1 MRVVRS
7 IGIEV
12 RRDSWVVTVLEAGR
26 SGVRVESSR
35 SIAGPVADRIDELG
49 ELLSQGGLK
58 GCRIGVGL
66 PRDRYISRVLRVPA
80 PDHKAIEGVVR
91 FELERH
97 IPFRMDEV
105 CYGFQVLGSDR
116 GLFNVLVTVVGKESL
131 EDLLEPFK
139 GLNARA
145 LHVGTT
151 ATSIFNALCQWDALP
166 QGERFFL
173 VYVREEVVT
182 IDSFAGC
189 VPVDSREVTRCG
201 EDRKGWMDGL
211 RRELKLA
218 ARVMQETTGGGRPQD
233 LLVVSEVPLED
244 DFFSALGGLTGLPVR
259 HVRPSEFGLGADALA
274 SAGTALGALGRG
286 RLSTNL
292 PLPGGAT
299 LRRPAAGRTA
309 LLACITVLLWASVGV
324 SYLASDLL
332 TIRRL
337 DAAVES
343 LRDDTARLRG
353 LSESLREL
361 DRRIKVL
368 EASDGVA
375 APGPLDVLK
384 ELTRLLPDGTWLTGF
399 EYRDGVVYID
409 GRSDRA
415 SSLILLMERAGLIE
429 DVEFLGKIT
438 KGRDGKERFSIKA
451 RVKGYVGK
459 I

>member
-1 MRVVRS
+1 M
-7 IGIEV
+7 
-12 RRDSWVVTVLEAGR
+12 
-26 SGVRVESSR
+26 
-35 SIAGPVADRIDELG
+35 
-49 ELLSQGGLK
+49 
-58 GCRIGVGL
+58 
-66 PRDRYISRVLRVPA
+66 
-80 PDHKAIEGVVR
+80 
-91 FELERH
+91 
-97 IPFRMDEV
+97 
-105 CYGFQVLGSDR
+105 
-116 GLFNVLVTVVGKESL
+116 
-131 EDLLEPFK
+131 
-139 GLNARA
+139 
-145 LHVGTT
+145 
-151 ATSIFNALCQWDALP
+151 
-166 QGERFFL
+166 
-173 VYVREEVVT
+173 
-182 IDSFAGC
+182 
-189 VPVDSREVTRCG
+189 
-201 EDRKGWMDGL
+201 
-211 RRELKLA
+211 
-218 ARVMQETTGGGRPQD
+218 
-233 LLVVSEVPLED
+233 LVVSEVPLGD

-259 HVRPSEFGLGADALA
+259 HVRPSEFGLGANALA

-299 LRRPAAGRTA
+299 LRRPVAGRTA
-309 LLACITVLLWASVGV
+309 LLACITVLLWALVGV

-332 TIRRL
+332 TLRRL